1 MKKILIFRLG
11 SEWFGLEI
19 SRIQEIAEMP
29 QLDYIPMAPDWFM
42 GAMNFHGN
50 IIPVLDLGLYLDI
63 ETLMTVNKVVVMPP
77 GQEGVALGVTEVFR
91 IVEYDPEACLPSRQE
106 DKRKKMIRQIYD
118 YEGLVVNMLDI
129 SGLVEDLNRI
139 QIVETLEE

>member
-1 MKKILIFRLG
+1 MKKVLIFRLG
-11 SEWFGLEI
+11 SEWFGLAI

-29 QLDYIPMAPDWFM
+29 QLDYIPMAPDWLM

-50 IIPVLDLGLYLDI
+50 IIPVLDLGRYLDI

-77 GQEGVALGVTEVFR
+77 GQEGIALGVPEVFR
-91 IVEYDPEACLPSRQE
+91 IVQFDPDACLPYRQE
-106 DKRKKMIRQIYD
+106 DKQNKFIGQLYD

-129 SGLVEDLNRI
+129 SDLVDDLNTI
-139 QIVETLEE
+139 QI

>member
-1 MKKILIFRLG
+1 MKQVLIFRLG
-11 SEWFGLEI
+11 SEWFGLAI

-29 QLDYIPMAPDWFM
+29 QLDYIPRAPDWLM

-50 IIPVLDLGLYLDI
+50 IVPVLDLGRYLDI

-77 GQEGVALGVTEVFR
+77 GKEGIALGVTEVFR
-91 IVEYDPEACLPSRQE
+91 IVKYDPEACLPC
-106 DKRKKMIRQIYD
+106 RKEEKKKKYIRQLYD

-129 SGLVEDLNRI
+129 SGLVEDLNTI
-139 QIVETLEE
+139 QI